1 LPGRLPPFAGRAPPF
16 AESGETT
23 GSGSRSFSAKEETT
37 MVSEAVMRHRRVTA
51 AIFGVI
57 LIGLGAIF
65 ILDNLGYVDAFRFW
79 EYWPVALIGFGLAS
93 LIAPKDAGDPASG
106 AVLAALGT
114 FFLLRKLDV
123 IDWRFRDV
131 WPMFL
136 IVAGVALIAR
146 SLTERQAPRPDD
158 AGSLSN
164 GGAR

>member
-1 LPGRLPPFAGRAPPF
+1 
-16 AESGETT
+16 
-23 GSGSRSFSAKEETT
+23 
-37 MVSEAVMRHRRVTA
+37 MVSETVQRHRRVTA

-65 ILDNLGYVDAFRFW
+65 TLDNLGYVDAFRFW
-79 EYWPVALIGFGLAS
+79 EYWPVVLIGFGLAS
-93 LIAPKDAGDPASG
+93 LIAPKDAGDPAGG
-106 AVLAALGT
+106 AVMTAVGT

-136 IVAGVALIAR
+136 VLAGVALIAR
-146 SLTERQAPRPDD
+146 SLTERRAPRPDD

>member
-1 LPGRLPPFAGRAPPF
+1 
-16 AESGETT
+16 
-23 GSGSRSFSAKEETT
+23 
-37 MVSEAVMRHRRVTA
+37 MVSETVQRHRRVSA

-57 LIGLGAIF
+57 LIGLGTIF
-65 ILDNLGYVDAFRFW
+65 LLDNLGYVDSFRVW
-79 EYWPVALIGFGLAS
+79 EYWPVVLIGFGLAS
-93 LIAPKDAGDPASG
+93 LFAPRDAGDPAAG
-106 AVLAALGT
+106 AVMTAVGT

-136 IVAGVALIAR
+136 VLAGVALIAR
-146 SLTERQAPRPDD
+146 ALTERRAPSPDE